1 MKRSTR
7 SAVTLSALAISAL
20 ALTACTGSATPG
32 STSGASSNT
41 ADINYHAAAGDADK
55 TLADM
60 LPAAVSDKGTLVIAT
75 DATIGEPFASYDT
88 DGVTI
93 VGIVPDLAYAMGDAL
108 GVDVELRQVV
118 FANLIPGLAAERY
131 DFSLA
136 PMLDTAERQEQVD
149 FIDYLRGGSQFI
161 VAKDDADAPKNL
173 SPETACGLAIG
184 VTTGSVEEISLTEQ
198 NEVCTAAGKPA
209 IEILS
214 YKTNNE
220 GILALT
226 SGRIDAYG
234 TAAAQGGYIAQTD
247 NDRLTLSGEPFRGGL
262 SGMAFPK
269 TSELLPVIQ
278 ATLQKFIDDGVY
290 EQILTD
296 YGVQQLAVPM
306 AGKNNE
312 AME

>member
-7 SAVTLSALAISAL
+7 SAVALSALAISAL
-20 ALTACTGSATPG
+20 ALTACAGTAAPDASA
-32 STSGASSNT
+32 GAPANT
-41 ADINYHAAAGDADK
+41 ADINYHAASGEAIAA
-55 TLADM
+55 LAES
-60 LPAAVSDKGTLVIAT
+60 LPASVTEDGKLVVAT
-75 DATIGEPFASYDT
+75 DATIGEPFASYDV

-93 VGIVPDLAYAMGDAL
+93 VGIVPDLAFAMGDAL

-131 DFSLA
+131 DFSLV
-136 PMLDTAERQEQVD
+136 PMLDTDERQEQVD
-149 FIDYLRGGSQFI
+149 FIVYLRGGSQFI
-161 VAKDDADAPKNL
+161 VAKDNADAPKNL

-198 NEVCTAAGKPA
+198 NVTCAAEGKPA

-234 TAAAQGGYIAQTD
+234 TAAAQGGYIADTD
-247 NDRLTLSGEPFRGGL
+247 NQRLALSGDPFRGGL

-269 TSELLPVIQ
+269 NSELLPVIQ
-278 ATLQKFIDDGVY
+278 ATLQQFIEDGTY
-290 EQILTD
+290 EQILTT

-312 AME
+312 AIE